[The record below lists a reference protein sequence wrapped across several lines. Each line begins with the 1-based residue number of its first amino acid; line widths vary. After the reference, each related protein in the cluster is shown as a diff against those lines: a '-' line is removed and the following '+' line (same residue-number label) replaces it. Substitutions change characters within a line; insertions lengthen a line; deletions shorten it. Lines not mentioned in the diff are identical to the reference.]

1 MMQRPYFSICIPS
14 YNRAN
19 SIKRLLLSISIQT
32 FRDFEVIITDD
43 SKDEAVAQLLQELK
57 LTFPVVYQKN
67 NPPAGSPS
75 NWNLAIEKSTGQW
88 IKIMHDDDCFYDENS
103 LYEFYLASKRYK
115 KDFIC
120 SGFNEIDYETQQS
133 STYVISKI
141 DEKMLRYSPLCLF
154 KKNFIGHPSTTL
166 LKNNRKEW
174 FDPQLKW
181 VVDFEFYI
189 RVLKE
194 KKGIAIIKKPLIN
207 IGISDTQIT
216 KQVFRKNEIEIP
228 ENIYLLNKLGVKS
241 LKNIFVTDYYWR
253 LFRNLKIQGIESI
266 NIFIPQEKI
275 PKHLISIIAVQNK
288 IGIDKIRKNRY
299 LSKLMMLYYY
309 FRYVVFVKYSDV
321 KQQRIA

>member
-14 YNRAN
+14 YNRAA
-19 SIKRLLLSISIQT
+19 SVKRLLLSIDSQT

-88 IKIMHDDDCFYDENS
+88 IKIMHDDDFFSGENS
-103 LYEFYLASKRYK
+103 LYEFYMASKRHK

-120 SGFNEIDYETQQS
+120 SGFNEINYETQQS
-133 STYVISKI
+133 RTYVISKI
-141 DEKMLRYSPLCLF
+141 EEKMLRYSPLCLF

-174 FDPQLKW
+174 FDPLLKW

-216 KQVFRKNEIEIP
+216 KKVFRKIEIEIP
-228 ENIYLLNKLGVKS
+228 ENIYLLNKIGIKN
-241 LKNIFVTDYYWR
+241 LKNLFVTDYYWR
-253 LFRNLKIQGIESI
+253 LFRNLKIENVESLK
-266 NIFIPQEKI
+266 FYIPLENLPRQLK
-275 PKHLISIIAVQNK
+275 SIISFQNK
-288 IGIDKIRKNRY
+288 IGMDKISKNRY
-299 LSKLMMLYYY
+299 ISKIMTLYFYL
-309 FRYVVFVKYSDV
+309 RHVLL
-321 KQQRIA
+321 